1 MCRIDRQHQIQRI
14 KKEKE
19 KENKISKGQDEL
31 CELTL
36 GRTDRMRCREKH
48 CA

>member
-19 KENKISKGQDEL
+19 KKNKISKGQDEL
-31 CELTL
+31 WESTL